1 MSSNDGI
8 WIPQEIWDLDL
19 NPMQRIFLARVQSL
33 SHTSG
38 IAWAG
43 DEYLAKELRCTVP
56 YVRKLRKGLED
67 LGYLVRTG
75 YGYGR
80 KLSVEL
86 KPKEVSIGTSS
97 NRNKYLQEQVPTVSQ
112 EVPIV
117 TKEVPTVSQEVPT
130 GAHIEE
136 YNKELNKEEVKREET
151 EPERMRRLIE
161 EKEARERG
169 EYTETPKAVVTI
181 PARGAA
187 RATVVSNKAK
197 PFDAEEVRDYFV
209 QLGDPDPDEAYNF
222 WDHFESNGWLVS
234 GKTPMRDWK
243 ASVRRWMRSEF
254 RKPRKKSVGERV
266 REIMERDEL
275 NKNR

>member
-8 WIPQEIWDLDL
+8 WIPQEIWDLKL

-33 SHTSG
+33 SQTSG
-38 IAWAG
+38 ISWAG

-56 YVRKLRKGLED
+56 YVRKLRKGLEE

-86 KPKEVSIGTSS
+86 QPKEVSIGTSS

-117 TKEVPTVSQEVPT
+117 TKEVPIVSQEVPV

-136 YNKELNKEEVKREET
+136 YNKELNKES
-151 EPERMRRLIE
+151 IE
-161 EKEARERG
+161 ERERRIIARLLEEQEARERG
-169 EYTETPKAVVTI
+169 EHTAKAVEII

-197 PFDAEEVRDYFV
+197 PFDADEVRDYFAE
-209 QLGDPDPDEAYNF
+209 LGDPDPNEADNF
-222 WDHFESNGWLVS
+222 YDYWLSRGWRDKA
-234 GKTPMRDWK
+234 GPIKDWK
-243 ASVRRWMRSEF
+243 ARARTWMRSEF

-266 REIMERDEL
+266 REMMERDEL

>member
-8 WIPQEIWDLDL
+8 WIPQEIWDLEL

-33 SHTSG
+33 SQTSG

-56 YVRKLRKGLED
+56 YVRKLRKGLEE

-86 KPKEVSIGTSS
+86 QPKEVSIGTSS

-117 TKEVPTVSQEVPT
+117 TKEVPVVSQEVPT

-161 EKEARERG
+161 AKEAREQG
-169 EYTETPKAVVTI
+169 EYTETPKAVVSI

-187 RATVVSNKAK
+187 RPAVVPNKAK
-197 PFDAEEVRDYFV
+197 PFDAEEVRDYLRE
-209 QLGDPDPDEAYNF
+209 LGDPDLEEADKFFDY
-222 WDHFESNGWLVS
+222 WVS
-234 GKTPMRDWK
+234 KDWRTKDGPIKDWK
-243 ASVRRWMRSEF
+243 ARMRYWLRSEF

-266 REIMERDEL
+266 REMMEREEL

>member
-1 MSSNDGI
+1 
-8 WIPQEIWDLDL
+8 
-19 NPMQRIFLARVQSL
+19 MQRIFLSRVQSL
-33 SHTSG
+33 SQSSGTS
-38 IAWAG
+38 WAG
-43 DEYLAKELRCTVP
+43 DEYLANELRCTVP

-67 LGYLVRTG
+67 VGYLERSG

-80 KLSVEL
+80 KLIVNL
-86 KPKEVSIGTSS
+86 TPKEVPVGTSS

-136 YNKELNKEEVKREET
+136 YNKEYKEESIEERE
-151 EPERMRRLIE
+151 RRIIKRLIE

-169 EYTETPKAVVTI
+169 EEVPQAVEAIPVPATI
-181 PARGAA
+181 RPARGAA
-187 RATVVSNKAK
+187 RAAVLPNKAR
-197 PFDAEEVRDYFV
+197 PFDAEEVRDYFAEV
-209 QLGDPDPDEAYNF
+209 GDPDPNEAYNF

-234 GKTPMRDWK
+234 GKTPMKDWR
-243 ASVRRWMRSEF
+243 ASARKWMRSEY

-266 REIMERDEL
+266 REMMENEER
-275 NKNR
+275 NQKQR

>member
-1 MSSNDGI
+1 MNEANGI
-8 WIPQEIWDLDL
+8 WIPAEVWALDL
-19 NPMQRIFLARVQSL
+19 PVLHRVFLARLLSL
-33 SHTSG
+33 SKQQGAS
-38 IAWAG
+38 WAG
-43 DEYLAKELRCTVP
+43 DEFLAESLRCTP
-56 YVRKLRKGLED
+56 QNVRKMRRQLEES
-67 LGYLVRTG
+67 GHIVTEG
-75 YGYGR
+75 YGHNR
-80 KLSVEL
+80 RLSVEL
-86 KPKEVSIGTSS
+86 APVVARVAPRVTSNAS
-97 NRNKYLQEQVPTVSQ
+97 CKQPELQELQPQLQKLQPELRQ
-112 EVPIV
+112 EATAVAYS
-117 TKEVPTVSQEVPT
+117 KEEKRTS
-130 GAHIEE
+130 
-136 YNKELNKEEVKREET
+136 KEEVKREET

-187 RATVVSNKAK
+187 RPAVVSNKAK

-243 ASVRRWMRSEF
+243 ASVRKWMRSEF

-266 REIMERDEL
+266 REMMERDEL